1 MAAQTNRMEV
11 TLESVLESVD
21 LAEDISVRVA
31 TAAGFDED
39 VRDRIGMS
47 VREGM
52 INAVTYGNQGAPGKS
67 VLFIIEMNSEMMSIH
82 VLDQGAGF
90 DLSDIPDPLAEENLL
105 KTSGRGIFLMRAFMD
120 EFDVRRR
127 PGGGAEIIMRKRLPT
142 AEQKAS

>member
-1 MAAQTNRMEV
+1 MAAHTNRMEV

-52 INAVTYGNQGAPGKS
+52 IRSEERRVGK
-67 VLFIIEMNSEMMSIH
+67 EC
-82 VLDQGAGF
+82 
-90 DLSDIPDPLAEENLL
+90 
-105 KTSGRGIFLMRAFMD
+105 
-120 EFDVRRR
+120 
-127 PGGGAEIIMRKRLPT
+127 RL
-142 AEQKAS
+142 